1 MNCPTKLCLANRK
14 YILVKKSALILF
26 CFFYSVFALAQS
38 VNNAVP
44 QRPEPPV
51 LVNDFAGLLTADQ
64 KGALEKKLVAFD
76 KESST
81 QIAVAVVKN
90 LQGYEISEYALAV
103 LRKWGVGQK
112 DKNNGVVLL
121 VSLEDRKLR
130 IETGYGAEGA
140 LPDATCKHIID
151 DQIVPYLKEKD
162 YYGGLNIGT
171 DAIIKALK
179 GEYTA
184 PKGYGKKHIS
194 AGKVLMIII
203 LVIIFISI
211 ISRGG
216 GGGSYMSRRGY
227 RGFTGPTI
235 WWTGGGGGSSGGGG
249 WSGGGGGFGG
259 FGGGSG
265 GGGGASGSW

>member
-1 MNCPTKLCLANRK
+1 M
-14 YILVKKSALILF
+14 
-26 CFFYSVFALAQS
+26 AQS
-38 VNNAVP
+38 VNDAVP
-44 QRPEPPV
+44 QRPSPPV
-51 LVNDFAGLLTADQ
+51 LVNDLANILTQDQ
-64 KGALEKKLVAFD
+64 QSTLEQKLVAFD

-81 QIAVAVVKN
+81 QIAVVLVKN
-90 LQGYEISEYALAV
+90 LQGYEISEYALAI

-130 IETGYGAEGA
+130 IETGYGSEGP

-151 DQIVPYLKEKD
+151 EQIVPHLKEKD
-162 YYGGLNIGT
+162 YYGGLDLGT

-184 PKGYGKKHIS
+184 PKGYGQKHLTTGQI
-194 AGKVLMIII
+194 LLIIFLII
-203 LVIIFISI
+203 LFLSL

-235 WWTGGGGGSSGGGG
+235 WWTGGGGGGSDWG
-249 WSGGGGGFGG
+249 GGGGGFGG

>member
-1 MNCPTKLCLANRK
+1 LANRK
-14 YILVKKSALILF
+14 QSLVKKTAVILF
-26 CFFYSVFALAQS
+26 FLFYSVFAFAQS
-38 VNNAVP
+38 VNEAVP
-44 QRPEPPV
+44 PRPQPPV
-51 LVNDFAGLLTADQ
+51 LVNDFAGILAADQ
-64 KGALEKKLVAFD
+64 TSTLEKKLVDFD

-81 QIAVAVVKN
+81 QIAVVLVKN
-90 LQGYEISEYALAV
+90 LQGYEISEYSLAI

-121 VSLEDRKLR
+121 VSLEDHKLR
-130 IETGYGAEGA
+130 IETGYGSEGS

-151 DQIVPYLKEKD
+151 EQIVPHLKQND
-162 YYGGLNIGT
+162 YYGGLNLGT

-179 GEYTA
+179 GEYKA
-184 PKGYGKKHIS
+184 PPGYGQKHIS
-194 AGKVLMIII
+194 AGKVLLIIF
-203 LVIIFISI
+203 LVILFLSLISK
-211 ISRGG
+211 GG

-235 WWTGGGGGSSGGGG
+235 WWTGGGGGGGSDWG
-249 WSGGGGGFGG
+249 GGGGGFGG

>member
-1 MNCPTKLCLANRK
+1 M
-14 YILVKKSALILF
+14 
-26 CFFYSVFALAQS
+26 AQS
-38 VNNAVP
+38 VNDAVP
-44 QRPEPPV
+44 QRPSPPV
-51 LVNDFAGLLTADQ
+51 LVNDFANILTQDQ
-64 KGALEKKLVAFD
+64 QNTLEQKLVAFD

-81 QIAVAVVKN
+81 QIAIVLVKN
-90 LQGYEISEYALAV
+90 LQGYEISEYALAI

-130 IETGYGAEGA
+130 IETGYGAEGP

-151 DQIVPYLKEKD
+151 EQIVPHLKEKD
-162 YYGGLNIGT
+162 YYGGLDLGT

-184 PKGYGKKHIS
+184 PKGYGQKHLTTGQI
-194 AGKVLMIII
+194 LLIIF
-203 LVIIFISI
+203 LVILFLSL

-235 WWTGGGGGSSGGGG
+235 WWTGGGGGGGSDWG
-249 WSGGGGGFGG
+249 GGGGGFGG